1 MSTTISRDL
10 LAEMLFK
17 RRRRALIGVQPL
29 SETGATEFTC
39 RRGYGR
45 SSIRISADFFIL
57 KQLPPSHGRIWPPHC
72 GRGDYMSDEL
82 KALIEEDSET
92 TEVTTEEVTED
103 LKVDE
108 VKPVIETAGEDAEVE
123 IDQTSTDDKPPVE
136 TTSTDSDD
144 ISWTKAMALDQRS
157 RRQTMETKVKSLE
170 AELSELKRKPRPDAL
185 EEPEAALNHV
195 EQSFDSKILTAMTN
209 LSREVMKMH
218 KDDYDAM
225 EVKFVEMAT
234 SDPSLVNEMAASPN
248 PAKFAYE
255 TAKKKLER
263 EEFLNMDTAT
273 EKAKLEAQWK
283 ADFEAKQ
290 NAGSEDI
297 KEKDALN
304 SKADL
309 PSLAT
314 VGVPGN
320 QVVTDKSLE
329 DLFPR

>member
-1 MSTTISRDL
+1 
-10 LAEMLFK
+10 
-17 RRRRALIGVQPL
+17 
-29 SETGATEFTC
+29 
-39 RRGYGR
+39 
-45 SSIRISADFFIL
+45 
-57 KQLPPSHGRIWPPHC
+57 
-72 GRGDYMSDEL
+72 MSDEL

-108 VKPVIETAGEDAEVE
+108 AKPVIEKAGEDAKV
-123 IDQTSTDDKPPVE
+123 DQTSTDDKPPVE

-144 ISWTKAMALDQRS
+144 ISWTKTMALDERS
-157 RRQTMETKVKSLE
+157 KRQVLETKTQSLE
-170 AELSELKRKPRPDAL
+170 AELSKFKKKLRPDAL

-195 EQSFDSKILTAMTN
+195 EQAFQSQILTAMTN

-283 ADFEAKQ
+283 AEFEAKQ
-290 NAGSEDI
+290 NAGSEE
-297 KEKDALN
+297 KQEKDALN

-314 VGVPGN
+314 VGAPGN

>member
-1 MSTTISRDL
+1 
-10 LAEMLFK
+10 
-17 RRRRALIGVQPL
+17 
-29 SETGATEFTC
+29 
-39 RRGYGR
+39 
-45 SSIRISADFFIL
+45 
-57 KQLPPSHGRIWPPHC
+57 
-72 GRGDYMSDEL
+72 MSDEL

-108 VKPVIETAGEDAEVE
+108 AKPEGEDASVKAE
-123 IDQTSTDDKPPVE
+123 DKPPVE

-144 ISWTKAMALDQRS
+144 ISWTKAMALDERS
-157 RRQTMETKVKSLE
+157 KRQVLETKTQSLE
-170 AELSELKRKPRPDAL
+170 AELSEFKRKSRPDAL

-195 EQSFDSKILTAMTN
+195 EQSFDSKLLTAMTN
-209 LSREVMKMH
+209 LSRAVMKMH
-218 KDDYDAM
+218 KDDYDTM
-225 EVKFVEMAT
+225 EIKFVEMAT

-248 PAKFAYE
+248 PAEFAYE

-273 EKAKLEAQWK
+273 EKAKLEAKWK
-283 ADFEAKQ
+283 AEFEAKQ
-290 NAGSEDI
+290 NAGSEE
-297 KEKDALN
+297 KQEKDALN

-314 VGVPGN
+314 VGAPGN
-320 QVVTDKSLE
+320 KVVTDKSLE